1 MEAKKAIWEA
11 RFKAHMISYIA
22 SWGCMM
28 EKLNIY
34 KLAKTREIKTRDL
47 NCVKYIKDEDQRVL
61 VNE

>member
-1 MEAKKAIWEA
+1 
-11 RFKAHMISYIA
+11 
-22 SWGCMM
+22 M

-47 NCVKYIKDEDQRVL
+47 NCVKYIKDENQRVL